1 MNWTK
6 LRTMVRKMKTDRNIR
21 KRFAIVVL
29 IAVIVAAALFIS
41 GIISPLAAIFAVIIF
56 VVALLVFFGLAVRA
70 REIEDD
76 LKGQNS
82 ADADNPEKK

>member
-1 MNWTK
+1 MNLTAS
-6 LRTMVRKMKTDRNIR
+6 RMMVRKMKTDRNIR
-21 KRFAIVVL
+21 KRFVVVIL
-29 IAVIVAAALFIS
+29 IAVIVAAALCIS

-70 REIEDD
+70 REMEDD

-82 ADADNPEKK
+82 ADADNSGKK